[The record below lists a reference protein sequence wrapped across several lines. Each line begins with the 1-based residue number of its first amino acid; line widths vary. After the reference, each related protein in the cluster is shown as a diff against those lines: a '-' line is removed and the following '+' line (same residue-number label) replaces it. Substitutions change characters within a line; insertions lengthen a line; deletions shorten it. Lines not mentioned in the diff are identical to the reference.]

1 MRNLDFL
8 KEAKKLHRNLFFSH
22 NMSSVRITKSFMSF
36 KASINVP
43 VDVIVEA
50 GTAVDG
56 SARKSTKF
64 DLNFTS

>member
-1 MRNLDFL
+1 MR
-8 KEAKKLHRNLFFSH
+8 
-22 NMSSVRITKSFMSF
+22 SVRITDSFISF

-43 VDVIVEA
+43 VDAIVEA

-64 DLNFTS
+64 DLNFTA